1 MSQLHRKFTPEFKSK
16 VVLELLE
23 SGITVNEIASKYKIL
38 PKSLITWKKQFF
50 ENASSLFENTVS
62 TKKYKD
68 EIKEKEEKIENLE
81 KTLGR
86 TIMESIKAECFY
98 VAAKKSR
105 ELGLD

>member
-1 MSQLHRKFTPEFKSK
+1 
-16 VVLELLE
+16 VILELLE
-23 SGITVNEIASKYKIL
+23 SGSAVNEIASKYKIL

-81 KTLGR
+81 KTLGVNDYGKYKSR
-86 TIMESIKAECFY
+86 MLLCGCK
-98 VAAKKSR
+98 KKS
-105 ELGLD
+105 GAWA